1 MVDVEPLQRAV
12 VDVHARVVAG
22 ARCVVDKR
30 AERQIHLI
38 AGEDGAIDEVDPLV
52 IVGALLANLGHRV
65 EVAAGVAEAQVAQA
79 DVRKDRLELDLE
91 PQRVAERAVR
101 VGKGLEQ
108 IAVLVVGPS
117 DHGPSIPHE
126 HLHLEHRLMRQPVAE
141 RRGLDAQ
148 PGHGA
153 AERDRLE
160 LRHDERH
167 QPVRQR
173 GIDEALVRR
182 HPLYVGG
189 PGGGIDGQDAIELA
203 YVQAGGGG
211 TRPRPEEVRGLLGEP
226 DRVSWRNA
234 GVLLAEAGLARLIR
248 REGPG
253 GHQATLPLRLSG
265 HERGYC

>member
-1 MVDVEPLQRAV
+1 MARPCQHHVPTETDGVPLPRS
-12 VDVHARVVAG
+12 
-22 ARCVVDKR
+22 
-30 AERQIHLI
+30 
-38 AGEDGAIDEVDPLV
+38 
-52 IVGALLANLGHRV
+52 ANGSGYSPRRST
-65 EVAAGVAEAQVAQA
+65 A
-79 DVRKDRLELDLE
+79 
-91 PQRVAERAVR
+91 
-101 VGKGLEQ
+101 
-108 IAVLVVGPS
+108 
-117 DHGPSIPHE
+117 
-126 HLHLEHRLMRQPVAE
+126 
-141 RRGLDAQ
+141 RRGA
-148 PGHGA
+148 PRTS
-153 AERDRLE
+153 AETTAPARHAVPVRRPTPTCMSPWPHVILWRGRIE
-160 LRHDERH
+160 APSAKSRQGLSAPPIASTGERGHDERH

-211 TRPRPEEVRGLLGEP
+211 TRPRPEEVRGLLDEP